1 MFIRLF
7 VSMKNTRLILLLLIM
22 ATTNCERDDICIDEI
37 TPKLIIRFYDFDNS
51 ELTKSVDNIVVR
63 IKGVGIDSLYTDNST
78 TITTL
83 TDSIAIPLLVTDSE
97 TKFILT
103 ANSTDETL
111 ISIDTLTLNYII
123 EEIFVGRSCGFKS
136 VFNNI
141 DYENTTNWIKNIEV
155 VTDTITNETSAHVK
169 IFH

>member
-1 MFIRLF
+1 
-7 VSMKNTRLILLLLIM
+7 MKNTRLILLLLIM